1 MRTLMIITC
10 PTPQRA
16 PTLDALHQQGV
27 DFEVLYL
34 HAAAHAHKWGTISLN
49 HPHRVIESPYEAF
62 RYTMGTVLRGDVGT
76 VVAFGYREAGQVGA
90 LLAARLRRCRV
101 VTRSDASVDALA
113 EEAPWRRLSRRL
125 AMQALLPASTVVWS
139 VGSKNEQYWR
149 QQRGLQRFVPIPY
162 EVPRLPAGSSP
173 QDRSSAPQELLRVLY
188 VGRLV
193 GSKRVEDVIA
203 ALRSAEFTEVN
214 WAFNIVGD
222 GPHRPI
228 LEAWAGGD
236 PRIRFVGASPYDDLA
251 SHYRSADVLVLPSS
265 HEAWGL
271 TVNEALGFGVR
282 VIASNA
288 VGAAHDLLTDDNGSI
303 VDVAD
308 VPGWSAA
315 LLRARDYPQQ
325 RGRVPPSSTV
335 SLMAGSLADLSGSS
349 AVGPRTQ
356 PPRHLLPRRSR
367 TPQS

>member
-49 HPHRVIESPYEAF
+49 HPHRVIESRSKAF
-62 RYTMGTVLRGDVGT
+62 RYTTGAVLRGEVRT

-101 VTRSDASVDALA
+101 VTRSDANIDAFA
-113 EEAPWRRLSRRL
+113 EEAAWRRLSRRL
-125 AMQALLPASTVVWS
+125 AMQALLPATTVVWS
-139 VGSKNEQYWR
+139 IGSKNEQYWR
-149 QQRGLQRFVPIPY
+149 QQRGLQRFVRIPY
-162 EVPRLPAGSSP
+162 EVPRLPAGSPP

-203 ALRSAEFTEVN
+203 ALHSAEFTGVD
-214 WAFNIVGD
+214 WTFNIVGD

-228 LEAWAGGD
+228 LEARAGGD
-236 PRIRFVGASPYDDLA
+236 PRIRFVGASLYDDLA
-251 SHYRSADVLVLPSS
+251 DHYRSADVLVLPSS

-315 LLRARDYPQQ
+315 LLRVRDFPQQ
-325 RGRVPPSSTV
+325 PGRVPATSTV
-335 SLMAGSLADLSGSS
+335 SLMAGSLADLRGSS
-349 AVGPRTQ
+349 TAGPRMP
-356 PPRHLLPRRSR
+356 PPRHPRLRRSR